1 MPAFRGE
8 AFVAWV
14 GLIVAVAAFARDIV
28 KDRRTSASRVASS
41 PQSTRPEQ
49 DSAQSKSSAP
59 PPSAIRF
66 EAHPAEAE
74 KISGPS
80 PSSHEHNE
88 PDLRGSTVAV
98 PLHLVK
104 SAAYFVCLF
113 LFVGIVDGNW
123 WLALLGGTAVVA
135 FERAL
140 KSRNPSAPPKL
151 LTFWI
156 GVVAILVLTYVLLVV
171 GNKLGVFDS

>member
-8 AFVAWV
+8 AFVAWG
-14 GLIVAVAAFARDIV
+14 GLIVAVAALARDIV

-41 PQSTRPEQ
+41 PQPTRPEQ
-49 DSAQSKSSAP
+49 DSAPKSSAP
-59 PPSAIRF
+59 PPSAMRF
-66 EAHPAEAE
+66 EARPVEAE
-74 KISGPS
+74 KTSGPS

-113 LFVGIVDGNW
+113 LFVRIVDGNW

-135 FERAL
+135 VERAL

-171 GNKLGVFDS
+171 GNKLGAFDS